1 MARSGPPK
9 GGARR
14 IGLFGGTFDP
24 IHVGHLRAAQE
35 VKEAFD
41 LSEVIFI
48 LAAVPPHKVPH
59 PLIATAD
66 RWEMVK
72 LAIAGNPAFTLSDIE
87 IRREGRSYSIETIS
101 HYRRTLAQGEELF
114 FIIGADAFCEIET
127 WKDYPQLFTLCD
139 FIVISRPEFDPL
151 QAPIFASAGFKQET
165 HDRFRH
171 PSGHA
176 VFIRDVT
183 PCRISSTEIRRI
195 TEEGKAITYLVP
207 ATVEAYIMQKRL
219 YQV

>member
-14 IGLFGGTFDP
+14 LGLFGGTFDP
-24 IHVGHLRAAQE
+24 IHLAHLRSAQE
-35 VKEAFD
+35 VKDAFQLD
-41 LSEVIFI
+41 EVIFI
-48 LAAVPPHKVPH
+48 LAAMPPHKVERPI
-59 PLIATAD
+59 IAPAD

-101 HYRRTLAQGEELF
+101 YYRRTLAQGEELF
-114 FIIGADAFCEIET
+114 FILGADAFYEIET
-127 WKDYPQLFTLCD
+127 WKDYSQLFTVCD
-139 FIVISRPEFDPL
+139 FIVISRPEFDPV
-151 QAPIFASAGFKQET
+151 QAPVLTTAGFKQET
-165 HDRFRH
+165 RNCFRH

-176 VFIRDVT
+176 VFILAVT
-183 PCRISSTEIRRI
+183 PCGISSTEIRRI
-195 TEEGKAITYLVP
+195 AGEGKAITYLVP
-207 ATVEAYIMQKRL
+207 QAVEAYIVKKRL